1 MTEYIDRE
9 VLKKMLSTEKFCAT
23 YPGLDEPGAGCAE
36 CVADYIESLPAVAD
50 VAPIDRGHW
59 ERDRDTI
66 KCSECG
72 FGMFPIRP
80 AFRDGDC
87 IPYSGA
93 PNHCPD
99 CGVRMEVEPHEQ
111 PESHY

>member
-1 MTEYIDRE
+1 MKDLHTLDKYRDRD
-9 VLKKMLSTEKFCAT
+9 FG
-23 YPGLDEPGAGCAE
+23 YRIHGGPGDAANVVP
-36 CVADYIESLPAVAD
+36 VA
-50 VAPIDRGHW
+50 RGHW

-87 IPYSGA
+87 VPYSGI

-99 CGVRMEVEPHEQ
+99 CGVRMEVPNDD
-111 PESHY
+111 

>member
-1 MTEYIDRE
+1 MFEYIEKTALIRKARQ
-9 VLKKMLSTEKFCAT
+9 LFGSKWYTERVVSLVENQPAANVV
-23 YPGLDEPGAGCAE
+23 P
-36 CVADYIESLPAVAD
+36 VA
-50 VAPIDRGHW
+50 RGRW

-87 IPYSGA
+87 VPYSGI

-99 CGVRMEVEPHEQ
+99 CGARMEVPNDD
-111 PESHY
+111 

>member
-1 MTEYIDRE
+1 MT
-9 VLKKMLSTEKFCAT
+9 
-23 YPGLDEPGAGCAE
+23 
-36 CVADYIESLPAVAD
+36 DYIEREALINAIATSTEPFTTGLVFRAINNQPAAD
-50 VAPIDRGHW
+50 VAPVRRGHL
-59 ERDRDTI
+59 ERYRDTI

-87 IPYSGA
+87 IPYSRV

>member
-1 MTEYIDRE
+1 MT
-9 VLKKMLSTEKFCAT
+9 
-23 YPGLDEPGAGCAE
+23 
-36 CVADYIESLPAVAD
+36 DYIEREALLEAISKVGGSPLSEWDTAGVVSLVANQPAAD
-50 VAPIDRGHW
+50 VAPVARGHW

-72 FGMFPIRP
+72 FGMFPIRY

-87 IPYSGA
+87 IPYSGV

>member
-1 MTEYIDRE
+1 MAEYIERE
-9 VLKKMLSTEKFCAT
+9 ALLEAISKVGGSPLSEWDT
-23 YPGLDEPGAGCAE
+23 AGVVSL
-36 CVADYIESLPAVAD
+36 VANQPAAD
-50 VAPIDRGHW
+50 VAPVARGHW
-59 ERDRDTI
+59 VRDRDTI

-87 IPYSGA
+87 IPYSGV

>member
-1 MTEYIDRE
+1 MA
-9 VLKKMLSTEKFCAT
+9 K
-23 YPGLDEPGAGCAE
+23 
-36 CVADYIESLPAVAD
+36 YIESLPAAD
-50 VAPIDRGHW
+50 VAPVARGHW
-59 ERDRDTI
+59 IRDRDTI

-87 IPYSGA
+87 IPYSGV

-99 CGVRMEVEPHEQ
+99 CGIRMEVEPHEQ

>member
-1 MTEYIDRE
+1 MKDLHTLDKYRDRNN
-9 VLKKMLSTEKFCAT
+9 VIQVT
-23 YPGLDEPGAGCAE
+23 
-36 CVADYIESLPAVAD
+36 
-50 VAPIDRGHW
+50 RGHW

-87 IPYSGA
+87 VPYSGI
-93 PNHCPD
+93 PTHCPN
-99 CGVRMEVEPHEQ
+99 CGAKMEVEDDERGR
-111 PESHY
+111 E